1 MPARKPHIFK
11 QGKKLLESWNL
22 DLCDLW
28 GPSKHQ
34 KRIPKNPSCT
44 NPFFEPKSGGHLGF
58 FGKILKILFLWGN
71 DTDVHAI
78 CLWICF
84 WGQRIHFWHQIWD
97 LTNFTR
103 NGGQKGR
110 FLGQKWIKTLL
121 PVNNRNVHRMSL
133 EIFFVSRKMIFLHML

>member
-1 MPARKPHIFK
+1 MSFRATFNCKNTSWVNQNNDCLLHFK
-11 QGKKLLESWNL
+11 LNGWKFPCSL
-22 DLCDLW
+22 DY
-28 GPSKHQ
+28 GHPGGVHQ
-34 KRIPKNPSCT
+34 
-44 NPFFEPKSGGHLGF
+44 PFFVQKMIKKAGRRP
-58 FGKILKILFLWGN
+58 KILFLWGN
-71 DTDVHAI
+71 DTDVNAI

-133 EIFFVSRKMIFLHML
+133 EFFFVSRKMIFLHML